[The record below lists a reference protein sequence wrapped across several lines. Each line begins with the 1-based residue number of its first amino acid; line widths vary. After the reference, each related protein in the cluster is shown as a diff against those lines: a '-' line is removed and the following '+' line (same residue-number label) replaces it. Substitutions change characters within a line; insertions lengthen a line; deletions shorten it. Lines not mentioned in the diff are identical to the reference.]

1 MKIIKYMLN
10 LLIKKPSKQKNTIEI
25 DDELEREILTLKE
38 LINTI
43 EKNTE
48 LTYKKIDELKNIR
61 DELKR
66 QYDANYKYPIFL
78 KNREID
84 LPEID
89 LFERPTALNI
99 DSVGGGLP
107 HNNMQPYVV
116 LRYLIK
122 Y

>member
-1 MKIIKYMLN
+1 MLN

-89 LFERPTALNI
+89 LFEI
-99 DSVGGGLP
+99 DD
-107 HNNMQPYVV
+107 
-116 LRYLIK
+116 
-122 Y
+122 